1 MISFLGFEYVSG
13 GFPSNALT
21 SKILPMSLPGNV
33 DNVYQWEFKI
43 ESRQREPKKTE
54 IKREIIAYEI
64 ALSRRRELKEEVKRK
79 WHRRKHRESKLMIR
93 SEGMSLPEGVSMSFN
108 PNYCNF
114 MLSFCFCL
122 CLQFFFSCFFSGAK
136 IVKKVFSFRFWLT
149 KCHLVWKWLRN
160 SGLIACNI
168 PYSLNFDTVN

>member
-79 WHRRKHRESKLMIR
+79 MTSQKASRIQINDKIR
-93 SEGMSLPEGVSMSFN
+93 GNVTSWRSFH
-108 PNYCNF
+108 
-114 MLSFCFCL
+114 
-122 CLQFFFSCFFSGAK
+122 
-136 IVKKVFSFRFWLT
+136 VF
-149 KCHLVWKWLRN
+149 
-160 SGLIACNI
+160 
-168 PYSLNFDTVN
+168 

>member
-33 DNVYQWEFKI
+33 DNLYQWEFKI
-43 ESRQREPKKTE
+43 ESRQREPKKAE

-79 WHRRKHRESKLMIR
+79 MTSQKASRIQINDKIR
-93 SEGMSLPEGVSMSFN
+93 GDVTSWRSFH
-108 PNYCNF
+108 
-114 MLSFCFCL
+114 
-122 CLQFFFSCFFSGAK
+122 
-136 IVKKVFSFRFWLT
+136 VF
-149 KCHLVWKWLRN
+149 
-160 SGLIACNI
+160 
-168 PYSLNFDTVN
+168 